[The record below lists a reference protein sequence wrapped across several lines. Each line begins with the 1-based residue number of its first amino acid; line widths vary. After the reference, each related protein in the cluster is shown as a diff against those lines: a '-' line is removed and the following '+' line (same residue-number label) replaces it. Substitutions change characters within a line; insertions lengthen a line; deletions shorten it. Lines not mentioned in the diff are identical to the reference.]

1 MKGENDENAEESL
14 IITNEEDKNKKNID
28 ANEQN
33 NLKENSNKNNKNTNE
48 QNTENEK
55 INIQSREDFWYGISL
70 FGRIL
75 FTLYSIHGVFFIYNF
90 VIQYIIMFPS
100 ILYSNEM
107 SKVAGFF
114 FSCIYA
120 LFAINTSN
128 LLLIPTYEFF
138 SFPFLLYKQP
148 FAHIISFVYTHREV
162 PFTFEDI
169 DEHNIFTKV
178 IFSFFIVLE
187 IVYIVGL
194 ACVYFFE
201 LVIIKDCIKM
211 GILIIIYVY
220 YTIIFLSYFV
230 YSFYLFFVIICP
242 SFCSKK
248 GRFRNILTDYFKN
261 KEISNLNLYSN
272 IINPILSKNY
282 IDRDG
287 NEKKEEEHNCSDCNF
302 EYNCYEIIS
311 YLKLVTLV
319 LSIICLIFLFAQRK
333 NDWYDYLSFT
343 FLYIMMSVTSLTINF
358 PFCYRNRSTFGV
370 CGCHGENNFVYS
382 NYKFKDTKKLRNS
395 KVVSFTRCISNFVIL
410 GVGVGLP
417 FIFILNIQTGTK
429 NYDFFTGIQP
439 KIKPIYNDTK
449 KLLLPNVC
457 YSSVHGI
464 PLSNYL
470 PFIND
475 AYYYD
480 NIVSNSSQVKV
491 RSSLEIK
498 EYFDLFF
505 DEDYEIDIIGNL
517 TDKTKNGVTMIQ
529 YNVRNKKEYVTILS
543 IKGTSLSKDF
553 YIDAQLYVSSIF
565 LSILSAFS
573 LTSTQKDSWSFN
585 LIEYSLN
592 IPYRIFLRFLIIDT
606 YMNDLKKAYIDNEY
620 TFYQNVV
627 IVGHSLGGGLA
638 KLFGRFIGKQA
649 ISLSGPGVNAF
660 HSLWKYKQESEN
672 FEISAIDFV
681 PDMDLVPRVEV
692 SGGTIYKIVC
702 KKGVFSCHGKELS
715 LCETLTMCRSPIYLD
730 YCEKIAKLNN
740 KEITKIEESSNLN

>member
-1 MKGENDENAEESL
+1 MSAD
-14 IITNEEDKNKKNID
+14 
-28 ANEQN
+28 
-33 NLKENSNKNNKNTNE
+33 
-48 QNTENEK
+48 ENEK
-55 INIQSREDFWYGISL
+55 IHVHEDPPVKPNPVENEKKIKKLTAEDFWYGVSL

-100 ILYSNEM
+100 VLYSNEM
-107 SKVAGFF
+107 SNAAGFF

-148 FAHIISFVYTHREV
+148 FAHIISFIYTRRGQEYSYEDVKVHNVCTKITFVLFILVEV
-162 PFTFEDI
+162 LY
-169 DEHNIFTKV
+169 V
-178 IFSFFIVLE
+178 I
-187 IVYIVGL
+187 GL
-194 ACVYFFE
+194 ICVYFFE
-201 LVIIKDCIKM
+201 NVILKDCIKM
-211 GILIIIYVY
+211 GILILIYTY
-220 YTIIFLSYFV
+220 YTIIFLSYFI
-230 YSFYLFFVIICP
+230 YSFYLFFFIICP
-242 SFCSKK
+242 RFVEKR
-248 GRFRNILTDYFKN
+248 GRFRNILIEYFKD
-261 KEISNLNLYSN
+261 KEISELNLYSN

-282 IDRDG
+282 VDQNDKQKG
-287 NEKKEEEHNCSDCNF
+287 EEEHYCCECNF
-302 EYNCYEIIS
+302 EYNCYEVIS
-311 YLKLVTLV
+311 YFKLITLL
-319 LSIICLIFLFAQRK
+319 LSIICLIFLFAKQK
-333 NDWYDYLSFT
+333 NEWHDYLSFT
-343 FLYIMMSVTSLTINF
+343 FLYVMMAITSITLTF

-370 CGCHGENNFVYS
+370 FGCCGDNNFIIS
-382 NYKFKDTKKLRNS
+382 NYNFKNKNKIRNTQ
-395 KVVSFTRCISNFVIL
+395 VVSFSRCIINFVIL
-410 GVGVGLP
+410 LVAVGLP

-429 NYDFFTGIQP
+429 KYEYFTS
-439 KIKPIYNDTK
+439 IKPRLGLINTNPK
-449 KLLLPNVC
+449 QLLPNVC
-457 YSSVHGI
+457 YSSIHGI
-464 PLSNYL
+464 PMSLFL

-480 NIVSNSSQVKV
+480 NIISEDNQPKV

-498 EYFDLFF
+498 QYVDLFF
-505 DEDYEIDIIGNL
+505 NENFEIDIIGNL
-517 TDKTKNGVTMIQ
+517 TDKNKNGATMIQ
-529 YNVRNKKEYVTILS
+529 YNVKYKDNYVTILS

-573 LTSTQKDSWSFN
+573 LSSTQKDSWSFN

-592 IPYRIFLRFLIIDT
+592 IPYRIFFKFLIIDS
-606 YMNDLKKAYIDNEY
+606 YMNDLKNAYVKNEY
-620 TFYQNVV
+620 KFYQNVV

-660 HSLWKYKQESEN
+660 HSLWTYSKESEN

-702 KKGVFSCHGKELS
+702 KKGVFACHGKELS
-715 LCETLTMCRSPIYLD
+715 LCETLVMCRNQIYWD
-730 YCEKIAKLNN
+730 YCKKIAGLNDN
-740 KEITKIEESSNLN
+740 DISKIVDSSNLNN